1 MGDPMRKQVEGRTA
15 LDQYPYKESLGMR
28 EGHTFTPGQG
38 VVPVPVGAVLTC
50 ENRVAHQ
57 LIPREALEGHRLPNV
72 VASTPYDAIGKGLWV
87 WALLK
92 FIGWKRSREK
102 VTFFSQCIFSPT
114 RTQQCQKAGI
124 VVENQDVDS

>member
-1 MGDPMRKQVEGRTA
+1 
-15 LDQYPYKESLGMR
+15 MR

-50 ENRVAHQ
+50 EDRVAHQ
-57 LIPREALEGHRLPNV
+57 LIPWEALEGHRLPNI
-72 VASTPYDAIGKGLWV
+72 VASSPHNAIRKGLGV

-102 VTFFSQCIFSPT
+102 VTFSSLGIFSLT
-114 RTQQCQKAGI
+114 RI
-124 VVENQDVDS
+124 